1 MKFKILFWSIVMFGL
16 EWAYLPV
23 YWFEYDTNKVHSMY
37 PLFNQLI
44 THQTYIDYLAR
55 HIELIIASCLFYSFT
70 QNLTVKIF
78 TWLFVGYLIDYILT
92 YNQPIGHF
100 YFLPL
105 SYGLYMAITMVLLTI
120 REIIRS

>member
-1 MKFKILFWSIVMFGL
+1 MFGL

>member
-1 MKFKILFWSIVMFGL
+1 MKFKILFWSIIIFGL

-23 YWFEYDTNKVHSMY
+23 YLLEDDTNKVHSMY

-55 HIELIIASCLFYSFT
+55 HIELIIASWLFYSFT
-70 QNLTVKIF
+70 NNLTVKIF
-78 TWLFVGYLIDYILT
+78 IWLFIGYLIDYILT